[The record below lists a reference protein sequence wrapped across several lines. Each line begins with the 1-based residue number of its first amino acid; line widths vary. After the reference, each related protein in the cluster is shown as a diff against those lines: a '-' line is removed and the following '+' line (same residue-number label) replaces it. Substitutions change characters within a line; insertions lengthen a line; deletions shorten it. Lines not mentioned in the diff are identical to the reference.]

1 MNWAKVSLKPV
12 LRSKTIYFPA
22 ITLAVALIWVLL
34 FELNQLFFS
43 HFKITDN
50 VNLIF
55 LPAAARLLAILLFK
69 QLGVMGLFLGGIFTV
84 WLHIPNTTFSDIA
97 IISAISALSPY
108 ISVTITKYCLEI
120 NDLLSSLHKKQLL
133 IICAF
138 YSIINSLCHNL
149 YFYFT
154 QPAFDFSSHFLT
166 MMLGDFIGCILVL
179 YLISLFMQLRKL
191 SHIKK

>member
-1 MNWAKVSLKPV
+1 MLK
-12 LRSKTIYFPA
+12 SKQINITA
-22 ITLAVALIWVLL
+22 ITVVIAFIWVLL

-43 HFKITDN
+43 YFKITDN
-50 VNLIF
+50 HNLIF

-69 QLGVMGLFLGGIFTV
+69 QLGVIGLFLGSLLTG
-84 WLHIPNTTFSDIA
+84 WLHLPNTSFSEIT

-108 ISVTITKYCLEI
+108 IAVTITKYCLEI

-138 YSIINSLCHNL
+138 YAIINSLCHNL

-154 QPAFDFSSHFLT
+154 QPAFNFSSHFLT
-166 MMLGDFIGCILVL
+166 MMLGDFFGCMLVL
-179 YLISLFMQLRKL
+179 YLISLFMRLKKL
-191 SHIKK
+191 NHISK